1 MKVEGGV
8 ATTTILHKVKVK
20 EEAKECCGYQQS
32 SSASPASLSAS
43 TGTVVPAPTSISGTS
58 TSIATTVTV
67 ANSNSNGVSSVA
79 ATPSTTTT
87 VTTNSCPATAA
98 AATLQPS
105 AIICHPSA
113 PASSVTV
120 TANAEPFPVD
130 LDLKAKAKVGSAR
143 REKCSREEGQPEVH
157 SPSSHHQRISAAAPS
172 GQQKQSNGPRC
183 EHKGATGCSGS
194 SDNDSPLPSHPL
206 KPEFEDGI
214 GSSGGSAGAPANCR
228 TEEQNDVPAVSNAT
242 TGTRCIAGVFAGHG
256 MFKRLLG
263 TLVQFATDISPDT
276 GDTVRTLVLA
286 LLSGNMTAEE
296 FHSSLQEATNYRLR
310 GFVLPYLKHTL
321 PALQRD
327 LGNAARSSNQS
338 CAQFLRSNE
347 AAVLEAV
354 GLVAAGEPVEIFGE
368 QAGNGQASGN
378 GGNQCSAHYG
388 VRSNSNPGVG
398 AIQHTNNAT
407 GGLHHYSSTAP
418 HAPKRRA
425 SDTPYY
431 ENGAIL
437 DDVPVYGKRL
447 SNPWSHHH
455 SQQQQQPPAENSSSY
470 CWYHPLHSSSG
481 SMQGHGHRHGH
492 GPSPVPPS
500 LVQINQINAF
510 SGPHHLAQ
518 PHQHQQQQLGHVQ
531 AQNGSLDD
539 EWKNIHVMLNCI
551 LGMVEKTKRA
561 LAILQTRGCSSPAAA
576 PPLTAST
583 TAGAQNGSGSNA
595 AANNPSSTNGSQ
607 VESSTGDRE
616 GSLKRLSGEIVAQTI
631 RATEDKVAEVKRKAE
646 EAVLEVKRVAVAE
659 VQRAVAVAVA
669 ESRANE
675 RLRAHRLLDL
685 PLSQRNHGALRQ
697 GPFLRV
703 HGNPSAVDN
712 NARTVA
718 TPTTASS
725 TIPTTTEDEKDSH
738 LQTISGSSCWNC
750 GRPALE
756 TCGGCGIARYCGS
769 FCQHRD
775 WEAGGHHATCNNP
788 PPRERTRSSS
798 RSPPRTATGSLPT
811 NVTDLDVAS
820 PITPTNP
827 AKGK

>member
-32 SSASPASLSAS
+32 SASTS
-43 TGTVVPAPTSISGTS
+43 TGTATIATVTAPS
-58 TSIATTVTV
+58 TSIATTVS
-67 ANSNSNGVSSVA
+67 NSNSNGVSSVA
-79 ATPSTTTT
+79 ATPSTTT
-87 VTTNSCPATAA
+87 VPNASPATAA
-98 AATLQPS
+98 
-105 AIICHPSA
+105 IVCHPST
-113 PASSVTV
+113 PASSVTVTV

-130 LDLKAKAKVGSAR
+130 LDLKAKAKVGSAT
-143 REKCSREEGQPEVH
+143 REKSPREEVQPEVH
-157 SPSSHHQRISAAAPS
+157 SPSSHHHQRITSAAAS
-172 GQQKQSNGPRC
+172 GQQKQSNGPRS
-183 EHKGATGCSGS
+183 EYKGTTGCSVS
-194 SDNDSPLPSHPL
+194 SDNDSPLPSHSL

-214 GSSGGSAGAPANCR
+214 GSGAGNAGAPANCR
-228 TEEQNDVPAVSNAT
+228 TEEQNDVSALSNGT

-263 TLVQFATDISPDT
+263 TLVQFATNISLDT
-276 GDTVRTLVLA
+276 GDTVRTLVLT
-286 LLSGNMTAEE
+286 LLNGSRTAEE
-296 FHSSLQEATNYRLR
+296 FHSALQEATNYRLR

-321 PALQRD
+321 PSLQRD
-327 LGNAARSSNQS
+327 LNNAARANNQS

-354 GLVAAGEPVEIFGE
+354 GLLAAGEPVEIFGE
-368 QAGNGQASGN
+368 QAGNGLGSGNGIGN
-378 GGNQCSAHYG
+378 GGNQSSAHYG
-388 VRSNSNPGVG
+388 MRSNSNPGVG

-431 ENGAIL
+431 ENGALL
-437 DDVPVYGKRL
+437 DDVPVYGKR
-447 SNPWSHHH
+447 STNPWSHHH
-455 SQQQQQPPAENSSSY
+455 QQQQSNESSSSY

-481 SMQGHGHRHGH
+481 SMPGHGHRHGH

-510 SGPHHLAQ
+510 SGTHHLTQ
-518 PHQHQQQQLGHVQ
+518 QQQQQQLSHVQ
-531 AQNGSLDD
+531 TQNGSLDD

-561 LAILQTRGCSSPAAA
+561 LAILQTRGCSSPASM
-576 PPLTAST
+576 PPLAAST
-583 TAGAQNGSGSNA
+583 STGAQNGNGGNNTSVAS
-595 AANNPSSTNGSQ
+595 NNPSSTNGSQ

-616 GSLKRLSGEIVAQTI
+616 GNLKRLSGEIVAQTI
-631 RATEDKVAEVKRKAE
+631 RVTEDKVAEVKRKAE
-646 EAVLEVKRVAVAE
+646 EAVLEVKRAAVAE

-675 RLRAHRLLDL
+675 RLRVHRLLDL
-685 PLSQRNHGALRQ
+685 PLSQRNHGAHRQ
-697 GPFLRV
+697 GPLLRV
-703 HGNPSAVDN
+703 YGNPGVVDA
-712 NARTVA
+712 NARAVT
-718 TPTTASS
+718 TPTTTSNPMPS
-725 TIPTTTEDEKDSH
+725 TTEDEKDAH

-775 WEAGGHHATCNNP
+775 WEAGGHHASCNNP
-788 PPRERTRSSS
+788 PPREFRRSAS
-798 RSPPRTATGSLPT
+798 RSPPRIATGSLST
-811 NVTDLDVAS
+811 NVDVDVAA
-820 PITPTNP
+820 PISASTPS
-827 AKGK
+827 KGK

>member
-32 SSASPASLSAS
+32 SAS
-43 TGTVVPAPTSISGTS
+43 TSPGTATIATVTASS
-58 TSIATTVTV
+58 TNIATTVSNS
-67 ANSNSNGVSSVA
+67 NSNSNGVSSVA
-79 ATPSTTTT
+79 ATPSTTTVPNT
-87 VTTNSCPATAA
+87 SPATAA
-98 AATLQPS
+98 
-105 AIICHPSA
+105 IVCHPST
-113 PASSVTV
+113 PASSVTVTV

-130 LDLKAKAKVGSAR
+130 LDLKAKAKVGSAT
-143 REKCSREEGQPEVH
+143 REKSSREEGQPEVH
-157 SPSSHHQRISAAAPS
+157 SPSSHHHHQRISAAVPS
-172 GQQKQSNGPRC
+172 GQQKQSNGPRS
-183 EHKGATGCSGS
+183 EYKGTTGCSVS
-194 SDNDSPLPSHPL
+194 SDNDSPLPSHSL

-214 GSSGGSAGAPANCR
+214 GSGGGGSAGPPANCR
-228 TEEQNDVPAVSNAT
+228 TEEQNDVPALSNGT
-242 TGTRCIAGVFAGHG
+242 TSTRCIAGVFAGHG

-263 TLVQFATDISPDT
+263 TLVQFATNISPDT
-276 GDTVRTLVLA
+276 GDTVRTLVLT
-286 LLSGNMTAEE
+286 LLNGSRTAEE
-296 FHSSLQEATNYRLR
+296 FHSALQEATNYRLR

-321 PALQRD
+321 PSLQRD
-327 LGNAARSSNQS
+327 LNNAARASNQS

-354 GLVAAGEPVEIFGE
+354 GLLATGEPVEIFGE
-368 QAGNGQASGN
+368 QTGNGLGSGNGIGN

-388 VRSNSNPGVG
+388 MRSNSNPGVG

-407 GGLHHYSSTAP
+407 GGLHHYSGTAT

-431 ENGAIL
+431 ENGALL
-437 DDVPVYGKRL
+437 DDVPVYGKR
-447 SNPWSHHH
+447 STNPWSHHH
-455 SQQQQQPPAENSSSY
+455 GQQQPSTESSSSY

-510 SGPHHLAQ
+510 SGTHHLAQ
-518 PHQHQQQQLGHVQ
+518 QQQQQQQLSHVQ
-531 AQNGSLDD
+531 TQNGSLDD

-576 PPLTAST
+576 PTLAPST
-583 TAGAQNGSGSNA
+583 SAGAQNGNGGGNNA
-595 AANNPSSTNGSQ
+595 AGNNPSSTNGSQ

-646 EAVLEVKRVAVAE
+646 EAVLEVKRAAVAE

-675 RLRAHRLLDL
+675 RLRVHRLLDL

-697 GPFLRV
+697 GSFLRV
-703 HGNPSAVDN
+703 HGNPSAVDA
-712 NARTVA
+712 NARTVT
-718 TPTTASS
+718 TPTTTSNS
-725 TIPTTTEDEKDSH
+725 MPSTTEDEKDAH

-775 WEAGGHHATCNNP
+775 WEAGGHHASCNNP
-788 PPRERTRSSS
+788 PRELRRSSS
-798 RSPPRTATGSLPT
+798 RSPPRIPTGSSLST
-811 NVTDLDVAS
+811 NVNVDVDVAT
-820 PITPTNP
+820 PIAASAT
-827 AKGK
+827 ASKGK

>member
-20 EEAKECCGYQQS
+20 EETKECCGYQQS
-32 SSASPASLSAS
+32 SSTTS
-43 TGTVVPAPTSISGTS
+43 TGTATIATVTASS
-58 TSIATTVTV
+58 TSIATTVT
-67 ANSNSNGVSSVA
+67 NSDSNSNGVSSVA
-79 ATPSTTTT
+79 ATPSTTTVPNT
-87 VTTNSCPATAA
+87 SPATAA
-98 AATLQPS
+98 
-105 AIICHPSA
+105 IVCHPST
-113 PASSVTV
+113 PASSVTVTV

-130 LDLKAKAKVGSAR
+130 LDLKAKAKVGSAT
-143 REKCSREEGQPEVH
+143 REKSSREEVQPEVH
-157 SPSSHHQRISAAAPS
+157 SPSSHHHQRVAAGASS
-172 GQQKQSNGPRC
+172 GQQKQSNDPRS
-183 EHKGATGCSGS
+183 EYKGTTGCSVS
-194 SDNDSPLPSHPL
+194 SDSDSPLASHSL
-206 KPEFEDGI
+206 KPEFEDGV
-214 GSSGGSAGAPANCR
+214 GSGNAGAPANCR
-228 TEEQNDVPAVSNAT
+228 TEELNDVPALSNGT
-242 TGTRCIAGVFAGHG
+242 NGTRCIAGVFAGHG

-263 TLVQFATDISPDT
+263 TLVQFATNISPDT
-276 GDTVRTLVLA
+276 GDTVRTLVLT
-286 LLSGNMTAEE
+286 LLNGSRTAEE
-296 FHSSLQEATNYRLR
+296 FHSALQEATNYRLR

-321 PALQRD
+321 PSFQRD
-327 LGNAARSSNQS
+327 LNNAARASNQN

-354 GLVAAGEPVEIFGE
+354 GLLAAGEPVEIFGE
-368 QAGNGQASGN
+368 QAGNGLGSGNGIGN

-388 VRSNSNPGVG
+388 MRSNSNPGVG

-407 GGLHHYSSTAP
+407 GSLHHYSSTAP

-431 ENGAIL
+431 ENGALL
-437 DDVPVYGKRL
+437 DDVPVYGKRS

-455 SQQQQQPPAENSSSY
+455 QQQPSNENSSSY

-510 SGPHHLAQ
+510 SGTHHLAQ
-518 PHQHQQQQLGHVQ
+518 QQQQQQLSHVQ
-531 AQNGSLDD
+531 TQNGSLDD

-576 PPLTAST
+576 APLAAST
-583 TAGAQNGSGSNA
+583 SAGGAQNGNGGSNSA
-595 AANNPSSTNGSQ
+595 TSNNPSSTNGSQ

-646 EAVLEVKRVAVAE
+646 EAVLEVKRAAVAE

-675 RLRAHRLLDL
+675 RLRVHRLLDL
-685 PLSQRNHGALRQ
+685 PLSQRNHGGLRQ

-703 HGNPSAVDN
+703 HGNPSAVDS

-718 TPTTASS
+718 TPTTTSNS
-725 TIPTTTEDEKDSH
+725 IPSTTEDEKDTH
-738 LQTISGSSCWNC
+738 LQTVSGSTCWNC

-788 PPRERTRSSS
+788 PPRELRRSAS
-798 RSPPRTATGSLPT
+798 RSPPRIAAGSLST
-811 NVTDLDVAS
+811 NADVDVAA
-820 PITPTNP
+820 PI
-827 AKGK
+827 AASGASKGK